1 MRASQIVR
9 AQRVR
14 LVDAAP
20 LRELG
25 DSPEMD
31 GGIEQNPAYGTAR
44 PLGIGDAVQSAMYDP
59 AKPPL
64 KRRDGPQKEFL
75 RPSAAIYARSC

>member
-1 MRASQIVR
+1 MGFLRHDATVRNPLAS
-9 AQRVR
+9 
-14 LVDAAP
+14 L
-20 LRELG
+20 
-25 DSPEMD
+25 
-31 GGIEQNPAYGTAR
+31 EQNPAYGTAR